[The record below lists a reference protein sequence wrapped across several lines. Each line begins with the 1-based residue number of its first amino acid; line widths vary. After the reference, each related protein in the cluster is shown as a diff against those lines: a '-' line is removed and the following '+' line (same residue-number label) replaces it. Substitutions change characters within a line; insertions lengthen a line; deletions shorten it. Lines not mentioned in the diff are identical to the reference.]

1 MLRPRAT
8 FSKNVIGG
16 TSDPFRKQ
24 EFEKRAAEKR
34 LEIMR
39 EIMELEARIDQADHE
54 PRKLIII
61 DELIK
66 YLRKTRPGEI
76 DYKNVKQKIVEA
88 FGKIPN
94 RKRQEFKEI
103 EDKLRDVNEEMSAEK
118 EDSKMFKTLASV
130 KGKFERAKINSPH
143 YLGANITR
151 AEVLT
156 DDDKKQI
163 TDTLESIFEGLSP
176 QKAIEKLKRERGNIQ
191 LQKHRELLLRTK
203 QHRFKMRSRKRKA
216 SRKRKS
222 SKRKASRKRKSSK
235 RKASRKRKSS
245 KRKASRKTSRKR
257 RSAKRKTSR
266 KRRSAKRKTS
276 RKRRSAKRKT
286 SRKRR
291 SVKRKASRKRSRK
304 RRSSKRCPTG
314 CVKKKTAKRSL
325 VKKSRSRKRKPSF
338 FEVIPLKDHYN
349 NVYMKSSDITKYIK
363 DTNKITGDILFVG
376 SDYESRP
383 EYGIFV
389 VDLKHKGKFINTGQE
404 FYHVLSNADSNK
416 EIIQE
421 LSNRDK
427 NAVKKLIKWYSRV
440 KKS

>member
-1 MLRPRAT
+1 MPKRAT
-8 FSKNVIGG
+8 ISKSVSKGKY
-16 TSDPFRKQ
+16 DAH
-24 EFEKRAAEKR
+24 RAAEFKDRANERR

-39 EIMELEARIDQADHE
+39 KIMELEARIDQADHE

-66 YLRKTRPGEI
+66 YLNHYPQKKAGEI
-76 DYKNVKQKIVEA
+76 NYRDVKQNIVEA

-94 RKRQEFKEI
+94 RKRREFKKI
-103 EDKLRDVNEEMSAEK
+103 EDDLRDVNEEMSAEK
-118 EDSKMFKTLASV
+118 EGSKMFKTIARV
-130 KGKFERAKINSPH
+130 KGKLERAKIHSPH
-143 YLGANITR
+143 YLGANITQ

-156 DDDKKQI
+156 DEDKKLI
-163 TDTLESIFEGLSP
+163 NDTLFLASKGVVPI
-176 QKAIEKLKRERGNIQ
+176 QTVIQNLKQLRRRIQ

-222 SKRKASRKRKSSK
+222 SKRKASRKRKSS
-235 RKASRKRKSS
+235 
-245 KRKASRKTSRKR
+245 
-257 RSAKRKTSR
+257 
-266 KRRSAKRKTS
+266 
-276 RKRRSAKRKT
+276 
-286 SRKRR
+286 
-291 SVKRKASRKRSRK
+291 KRKASRKRSRK

-349 NVYMKSSDITKYIK
+349 NVYMKSSEITKYIK

-440 KKS
+440 KKLKFKLGYSGLRRTSSQRTQK

>member
-1 MLRPRAT
+1 MPKRAT
-8 FSKNVIGG
+8 ISKSVSKGKY
-16 TSDPFRKQ
+16 DAH
-24 EFEKRAAEKR
+24 RAAEFKDRANERR

-39 EIMELEARIDQADHE
+39 KIMELEARIDQADHE

-76 DYKNVKQKIVEA
+76 NYRDVKQNIVEA

-94 RKRQEFKEI
+94 RKRREFKKI
-103 EDKLRDVNEEMSAEK
+103 EDDLRDVNEEMSAEK
-118 EDSKMFKTLASV
+118 EGSKMFKTIARV
-130 KGKFERAKINSPH
+130 KGELERAKIHSPH
-143 YLGANITR
+143 YIHSNITQ

-156 DDDKKQI
+156 DEDKKLI
-163 TDTLESIFEGLSP
+163 ND
-176 QKAIEKLKRERGNIQ
+176 KLFLASKGDVPIQTVIQNLKQLRRRIQ

-203 QHRFKMRSRKRKA
+203 QHRFKMRSR
-216 SRKRKS
+216 
-222 SKRKASRKRKSSK
+222 K

-276 RKRRSAKRKT
+276 RKRRSA
-286 SRKRR
+286 
-291 SVKRKASRKRSRK
+291 KRKASRKRSRK

-349 NVYMKSSDITKYIK
+349 NIYMKSSDITKYIK

-440 KKS
+440 KKLKFKLGYAGIRGTPSGN

>member
-1 MLRPRAT
+1 MPKRAT
-8 FSKNVIGG
+8 ISTEVTGG
-16 TSDPFRKQ
+16 THDPVKKQ
-24 EFEKRAAEKR
+24 EFEKRADEKR

-39 EIMELEARIDQADHE
+39 KIMELEARIDQADHE

-66 YLRKTRPGEI
+66 YLNHYPQKKAGEI
-76 DYKNVKQKIVEA
+76 NYRDVKQNIVEA

-94 RKRQEFKEI
+94 RKRREFKKI
-103 EDKLRDVNEEMSAEK
+103 EDDLRDVNEEMSAEK
-118 EDSKMFKTLASV
+118 EGSKMFKTLARV
-130 KGKFERAKINSPH
+130 KGKLERAKIHSPH
-143 YLGANITR
+143 YIHSNITQ

-156 DDDKKQI
+156 DEDKKLI
-163 TDTLESIFEGLSP
+163 ND
-176 QKAIEKLKRERGNIQ
+176 KLFLASKGDVPIQTVIQNLKQLRRRIQ

-203 QHRFKMRSRKRKA
+203 QHRFKMRSR
-216 SRKRKS
+216 
-222 SKRKASRKRKSSK
+222 KRKASRKRKSSK

-276 RKRRSAKRKT
+276 RKRRSA
-286 SRKRR
+286 
-291 SVKRKASRKRSRK
+291 KRKASRKRSRK

>member
-1 MLRPRAT
+1 MSRAT
-8 FSKNVIGG
+8 ISTEVTGG
-16 TSDPFRKQ
+16 THDPVKKQ
-24 EFEKRAAEKR
+24 EFEKRADEKR

-39 EIMELEARIDQADHE
+39 KIMELEARIDQADHE

-66 YLRKTRPGEI
+66 YLNHYPQKKAGEI
-76 DYKNVKQKIVEA
+76 NYRDVKQNIVEA

-94 RKRQEFKEI
+94 RKRREFKKI
-103 EDKLRDVNEEMSAEK
+103 EDDLRDVNEEMSAEK
-118 EDSKMFKTLASV
+118 EGSKMFKTIARV
-130 KGKFERAKINSPH
+130 KGELERAKIHSPH
-143 YLGANITR
+143 YIHSNITQ

-156 DDDKKQI
+156 DEDKKLI
-163 TDTLESIFEGLSP
+163 NDKLFLASEGVVP
-176 QKAIEKLKRERGNIQ
+176 IQTVIQNLKQLRRRIQ

-222 SKRKASRKRKSSK
+222 SKRKASRK
-235 RKASRKRKSS
+235 
-245 KRKASRKTSRKR
+245 TSRKR

-266 KRRSAKRKTS
+266 KRRSA
-276 RKRRSAKRKT
+276 
-286 SRKRR
+286 
-291 SVKRKASRKRSRK
+291 KRKASRKRSRK

>member
-1 MLRPRAT
+1 MSTQQKLELLECMEYFFARKAAALILRSTRSSLENSQKAKLDRLYAELTKPQKKKLLKCRQSEFWKEHQLDMYLTYTARKLASIHPHLMDTRTRSHNTSQLDKYKSQKSYRKWADANELPSEINPT
-8 FSKNVIGG
+8 FLYAERRRNLPPDTVSYI
-16 TSDPFRKQ
+16 DLIFRNWAQELGPLVVKKQ
-24 EFEKRAAEKR
+24 QVAQAAEQ
-34 LEIMR
+34 L
-39 EIMELEARIDQADHE
+39 
-54 PRKLIII
+54 
-61 DELIK
+61 
-66 YLRKTRPGEI
+66 
-76 DYKNVKQKIVEA
+76 
-88 FGKIPN
+88 
-94 RKRQEFKEI
+94 
-103 EDKLRDVNEEMSAEK
+103 AE
-118 EDSKMFKTLASV
+118 
-130 KGKFERAKINSPH
+130 R
-143 YLGANITR
+143 R
-151 AEVLT
+151 
-156 DDDKKQI
+156 
-163 TDTLESIFEGLSP
+163 
-176 QKAIEKLKRERGNIQ
+176 AIETGNSQ
-191 LQKHRELLLRTK
+191 MGFR
-203 QHRFKMRSRKRKA
+203 MRKSRKS

-222 SKRKASRKRKSSK
+222 SKRKASRKR
-235 RKASRKRKSS
+235 
-245 KRKASRKTSRKR
+245 
-257 RSAKRKTSR
+257 SR

-304 RRSSKRCPTG
+304 RRSSKRCPVG
-314 CVKKKTAKRSL
+314 CVKKKSAKRSL

-440 KKS
+440 KKLKFKLGYSGLRGTPSGN